1 MLNLRL
7 RMRSQRKFNKEKNQK
22 GRQSIRRV
30 ESGSQET
37 LLEKNKNNKNK
48 VFKNARTMRAK
59 KRILILILRS
69 LLVNTM

>member
-1 MLNLRL
+1 
-7 RMRSQRKFNKEKNQK
+7 MRSQRKFNKEKNQK

-37 LLEKNKNNKNK
+37 LLEKNENNKNK

>member
-1 MLNLRL
+1 
-7 RMRSQRKFNKEKNQK
+7 MRSQRKFNKEKNQK